1 MAWKPGKRGAR
12 RGTLLL
18 GPGAPVRILPG
29 ISPSD
34 TVEAEARDGVEIPTK
49 KPIGKILVQ
58 QRALSEEQLERA
70 LATGQGS
77 PVPLASRL
85 TEAGTIS
92 ELSAL
97 KALSEQNGVPGVD
110 LKQICLKLTDLAIV
124 PRGVAIQHKLLPVLV
139 RDDKVHLAMAAPTNR
154 KIIDEIEFTT
164 GKRVFPYVA
173 LEGQLLKVIPA
184 AYEMRERGES
194 HYVGPNCPPE
204 VRRKAGVPLPTRS
217 QGGAAEPPPLEG
229 SILAPMPTA
238 PDASQAA
245 IPPPKRVT
253 TRNQIGA
260 IVDDAMQRAAAD
272 ADVSDADFGKAPR
285 DLSVIA
291 GPGALRPPRQPGKR
305 TVLVVDDEVEIR
317 NILRLVLEQ
326 RGYRVL
332 EADRGEAALR
342 ILKEDVP
349 DAIILDAMLPGEL
362 HGFDIARQLKG
373 SERYGHIP
381 IVIVSAVYRGWRFAE
396 DLKASYKVDAYVEK
410 PFRVTDVIE
419 ALERA
424 IEQGQ
429 GKAAPVDPERISAE
443 AEKKLAAGIAAYQAG
458 KFDEAIGFLREG
470 TKIDPL
476 AYRLHF
482 HLGLL
487 LGKRGQIYDAI
498 SELETALRI
507 NDRHFPALKNLAVL
521 YQKAGFRNKAVEV
534 WERALRAAPDEPTR
548 QSIKEILVGLL

>member
-1 MAWKPGKRGAR
+1 
-12 RGTLLL
+12 
-18 GPGAPVRILPG
+18 VRILPG
-29 ISPSD
+29 NSLSD
-34 TVEAEARDGVEIPTK
+34 TVEREARDGVEIPTK

-70 LATGQGS
+70 LEAGKGS
-77 PVPLASRL
+77 TVPLASRL
-85 TEAGTIS
+85 TETGTIT
-92 ELSAL
+92 ELAAL

-110 LKQICLKLTDLAIV
+110 LKQICLKLVDLAIM
-124 PRGVAIQHKLLPVLV
+124 PREVAMQHKLLPVLV
-139 RDDKVHLAMAAPTNR
+139 RDDKVHLAMAQPTNR

-173 LEGQLLKVIPA
+173 LEAQLVKVIPA
-184 AYEMRERGES
+184 AYEMKERGES

-204 VRRKAGVPLPTRS
+204 VRRKAGLPLPTRT
-217 QGGAAEPPPLEG
+217 QPAATETLALDG
-229 SILAPMPTA
+229 SIIEPMPTEG
-238 PDASQAA
+238 SQAA
-245 IPPPKRVT
+245 TPPPKRVT

-260 IVDDAMQRAAAD
+260 IVDDAMQRAAAG
-272 ADVSDADFGKAPR
+272 ADISDADFGKAPR

-291 GPGALRPPRQPGKR
+291 GRGALRPPRQPGKR
-305 TVLVVDDEVEIR
+305 TILVVDDELEIR

-326 RGYRVL
+326 RSYRVL
-332 EADRGEAALR
+332 EADRGETALR

-349 DAIILDAMLPGEL
+349 DAIVLDAMLPGEL

-410 PFRVTDVIE
+410 PFRVSDVVE

-424 IEQGQ
+424 LEQGQ
-429 GKAAPVDPERISAE
+429 NKAAIADPEKISAE
-443 AEKKLAAGIAAYQAG
+443 AEKKLSAGIAAYQAG
-458 KFDEAIGFLREG
+458 KFDQAIEYLREG

-534 WERALRAAPDEPTR
+534 WERAMRAAPDEPTR
-548 QSIKEILVGLL
+548 QQIKEILVGLL

>member
-1 MAWKPGKRGAR
+1 M
-12 RGTLLL
+12 
-18 GPGAPVRILPG
+18 
-29 ISPSD
+29 
-34 TVEAEARDGVEIPTK
+34 EIPNK

-70 LATGQGS
+70 LETGKGS
-77 PVPLASRL
+77 AVPLASRL

-92 ELSAL
+92 ELAAL

-124 PRGVAIQHKLLPVLV
+124 PRQIALQHKLLPVVV

-154 KIIDEIEFTT
+154 KVIDEIEFTT

-173 LEGQLLKVIPA
+173 LEAQLLKVIPI
-184 AYEMRERGES
+184 AYEMKERGES

-204 VRRKAGVPLPTRS
+204 VRRKAGVPLPTRT
-217 QGGAAEPPPLEG
+217 QVGATEAPFEG
-229 SILAPMPTA
+229 SVVAPAPTPA
-238 PDASQAA
+238 DASHAA

-342 ILKEDVP
+342 ILKEEVP
-349 DAIILDAMLPGEL
+349 DAIVLDAMLPGEL

-429 GKAAPVDPERISAE
+429 GKAAPADPERISAE

-458 KFDEAIGFLREG
+458 NFDEAIAFLREG

-521 YQKAGFRNKAVEV
+521 YQKAGFRNKAVEI
-534 WERALRAAPDEPTR
+534 WERALRVAPDEPTR

>member
-1 MAWKPGKRGAR
+1 M
-12 RGTLLL
+12 
-18 GPGAPVRILPG
+18 RILPG

-34 TVEAEARDGVEIPTK
+34 TVETEARDGVEIPNK

-58 QRALSEEQLERA
+58 QRALSEAELERA
-70 LATGQGS
+70 LEAGKGGGL
-77 PVPLASRL
+77 PLASRL

-92 ELSAL
+92 ELAAL

-124 PRGVAIQHKLLPVLV
+124 PRQVALQHKLLPVLV

-154 KIIDEIEFTT
+154 KVIDEIEFTT

-173 LEGQLLKVIPA
+173 LEAQLLKVIPA
-184 AYEMRERGES
+184 AYEMKERGES

-204 VRRKAGVPLPTRS
+204 VRRKAGVPLPART
-217 QGGAAEPPPLEG
+217 QGGAAEPPPFEG
-229 SILAPMPTA
+229 SVVGPVPAAPGAT
-238 PDASQAA
+238 
-245 IPPPKRVT
+245 PPPKRVT
-253 TRNQIGA
+253 TKSQIGA

-291 GPGALRPPRQPGKR
+291 GPGALRPPRKPGMR

-349 DAIILDAMLPGEL
+349 DAIVLDAMLPGEL

-424 IEQGQ
+424 IEAAQ
-429 GKAAPVDPERISAE
+429 GKAVPVDPERISAE
-443 AEKKLAAGIAAYQAG
+443 AEKKLSAGIAAYQAG
-458 KFDEAIGFLREG
+458 NFDEAIGFLREG

-534 WERALRAAPDEPTR
+534 WERALRVAPDEPTR

>member
-1 MAWKPGKRGAR
+1 M
-12 RGTLLL
+12 
-18 GPGAPVRILPG
+18 
-29 ISPSD
+29 
-34 TVEAEARDGVEIPTK
+34 EIPNK

-58 QRALSEEQLERA
+58 QRALSEVELERA
-70 LATGQGS
+70 LEAGQGS

-85 TEAGTIS
+85 AESGAIS
-92 ELSAL
+92 KVAAL

-110 LKQICLKLTDLAIV
+110 LDQVCLKLSDLEIV
-124 PRGVAIQHKLLPVLV
+124 PRQVAMQHKLLPVLV
-139 RDDKVHLAMAAPTNR
+139 RDDKVHLAMATPTNR
-154 KIIDEIEFTT
+154 KIIDEIEFAT

-173 LEGQLLKVIPA
+173 LAAQLAKIIPVV
-184 AYEMRERGES
+184 YEMNERGES
-194 HYVGPNCPPE
+194 HYVGPTCPPE
-204 VRRKAGVPLPTRS
+204 VRRKA
-217 QGGAAEPPPLEG
+217 
-229 SILAPMPTA
+229 
-238 PDASQAA
+238 A
-245 IPPPKRVT
+245 IAPPKRVI

-272 ADVSDADFGKAPR
+272 TDISDADFGKAPR

-291 GPGALRPPRQPGKR
+291 GPGALRPPRQPGER

-349 DAIILDAMLPGEL
+349 DAIVLDAMLPGEL

-410 PFRVTDVIE
+410 PFRVTDVID

-429 GKAAPVDPERISAE
+429 GKAAPQDPERISAE
-443 AEKKLAAGIAAYQAG
+443 AEKKLSAGIAAYQAG

-534 WERALRAAPDEPTR
+534 WERALRQAPDEPTR
-548 QSIKEILVGLL
+548 QQIKEILVGLL